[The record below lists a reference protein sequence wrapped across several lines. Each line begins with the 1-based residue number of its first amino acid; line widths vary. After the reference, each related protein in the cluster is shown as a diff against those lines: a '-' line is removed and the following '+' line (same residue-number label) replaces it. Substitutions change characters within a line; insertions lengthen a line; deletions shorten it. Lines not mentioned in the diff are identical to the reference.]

1 MAVSVDTV
9 YQTVLALANKEQRGY
24 ITPQEFNLHA
34 EHAQMHIF
42 EQYFY
47 DLNQFKRTQGNSSNY
62 ADMTDLIEDK
72 IQIFK
77 RGEEDITSGVN
88 IITGLDSNLYRISGV
103 TYDTDNGVKTV
114 ERIKHEEYNVINQSP
129 LTKPTS
135 NRPVYWLKNN
145 IINFAPDLGTFQI
158 RYIVKPKAP
167 KWTYTVVDE
176 KPLYNPN
183 IPDFQNFELHPSEQ
197 EPLVVK
203 ILQLSGVTMKDY
215 NLAQVAS
222 QEETKNIQ
230 QEKQ

>member
-34 EHAQMHIF
+34 EHAQMSIF

-47 DLNQFKRTQGNSSNY
+47 DLNQFKRVPGNSSNY

-77 RGEEDITSGVN
+77 RGEENITSGVN
-88 IITGLDSNLYRISGV
+88 IITGLNSDLYRISGV
-103 TYDTDNGVKTV
+103 TYDTSNGVKTV
-114 ERIKHEEYNVINQSP
+114 ERIKHEEYSAINQSP
-129 LTKPTS
+129 LTKPTV
-135 NRPVYWLKNN
+135 NRPVYWIKNN
-145 IINFAPDLGTFQI
+145 IISFAPDLETFQI

-183 IPDFQNFELHPSEQ
+183 IPGFQDFQLHPSEQ
-197 EPLVVK
+197 ESLAIK
-203 ILQLSGVTMKDY
+203 ILQLSGVTIKDY
-215 NLAQVAS
+215 NLVQVAS
-222 QEETKNIQ
+222 NEETKNVQ